1 MPMPMSHVDDHAV
14 VREGVRRLLSVSIEA
29 TLIEAQTG
37 REALT
42 VFRAEKPEVVILDLN
57 LPGSGG
63 LDLLRRLL
71 IEDPKTKVLI
81 FSMHTTPLYVAR
93 ALQAGA
99 KGYISKSA
107 GAEELVEAIRTVMA
121 GGKYVERELA
131 ADLAVNVL
139 GSDDSG
145 KPLSPRELDIMRLLA
160 KGKGLSEIA
169 DALGISYKTV
179 ANTCTSIK
187 HKLLVDRTSD
197 LIRLAVEMHAS

>member
-1 MPMPMSHVDDHAV
+1 MKILLVDDHTV
-14 VREGVRRLLSVSIEA
+14 VREGVRRLLSVSVDATVVEA
-29 TLIEAQTG
+29 KTG

-42 VFRAEKPEVVILDLN
+42 VFRAEMPEVVILDLN

-71 IEDPKTKVLI
+71 IEDARTRVLI

-107 GAEELVEAIRTVMA
+107 GAEELVDAIKQVMA
-121 GGKYVERELA
+121 GGRYVERDLA

-139 GSDDSG
+139 GSDESG
-145 KPLSPRELDIMRLLA
+145 KALSARELDIMRLLA
-160 KGKGLSEIA
+160 KGKGLSDIA

-179 ANTCTSIK
+179 ANTCTAIK
-187 HKLLVDRTSD
+187 HKLLVERTSD
-197 LIRLAVEMHAS
+197 LIRVAVEMHAS

>member
-1 MPMPMSHVDDHAV
+1 MKLLLVDDHTV
-14 VREGVRRLLSVSIEA
+14 VREGVMRLLSVFVDAVVLEA
-29 TLIEAQTG
+29 KTG
-37 REALT
+37 REALA
-42 VFRAEKPEVVILDLN
+42 VFRAEHPEVVILDLN

-71 IEDPKTKVLI
+71 IEDPKTKILI

-93 ALQAGA
+93 AMQAGA
-99 KGYISKSA
+99 KGYVSKGA
-107 GAEELVEAIRTVMA
+107 GAEELVDAIRQIMN

-131 ADLAVNVL
+131 ADLAVNAL
-139 GSDDSG
+139 GSEDSG
-145 KPLSPRELDIMRLLA
+145 KALSARELDIMRLLA
-160 KGKGLSEIA
+160 KGKGLSDIA

-197 LIRLAVEMHAS
+197 LIRVAVEMHAS

>member
-1 MPMPMSHVDDHAV
+1 MKIMLVDDHTV
-14 VREGVRRLLSVSIEA
+14 VREGVRRLLSVFVDAVVLEA
-29 TLIEAQTG
+29 KTG

-42 VFRAEKPEVVILDLN
+42 LFRSEKPEIVILDLN

-71 IEDPKTKVLI
+71 IEGPKTKILI

-93 ALQAGA
+93 AMQSGA
-99 KGYISKSA
+99 KGYVSKGA
-107 GAEELVEAIRTVMA
+107 AAEELVEAIRQIRD
-121 GGKYVERELA
+121 GGRYVERDLA

-139 GSDDSG
+139 GSNESG
-145 KPLSPRELDIMRLLA
+145 KALSARELDIMRHLA

-187 HKLLVDRTSD
+187 HKLLVERTSD
-197 LIRLAVEMHAS
+197 LIRVAVEMHAS

>member
-1 MPMPMSHVDDHAV
+1 MKLLLVDDHAV

-29 TLIEAQTG
+29 SVFEAASG
-37 REALT
+37 REALS
-42 VFRAEKPEVVILDLN
+42 VFRAERPEVVVLDLN

-71 IEDPKTKVLI
+71 IEDSKTRVLI

-99 KGYISKSA
+99 KGYVSKGA
-107 GAEELVEAIRTVMA
+107 GADELVEAIRQVMN
-121 GGKYVERELA
+121 GGRYVERELA
-131 ADLAVNVL
+131 AELAVNVL

-145 KPLSPRELDIMRLLA
+145 KPLSARELDIMRLLA
-160 KGKGLSEIA
+160 KGKGLSDIA

-179 ANTCTSIK
+179 ANTCTAIK
-187 HKLLVDRTSD
+187 HKLLVERTSD
-197 LIRLAVEMHAS
+197 LIRLAVEMHAA

>member
-1 MPMPMSHVDDHAV
+1 MKLLLVDDHAV

-139 GSDDSG
+139 GSDESG

-160 KGKGLSEIA
+160 KGKGLSDIA

>member
-1 MPMPMSHVDDHAV
+1 MKLLLVDDHAV
-14 VREGVRRLLSVSIEA
+14 VREGVRRLLSVSFEA
-29 TLIEAQTG
+29 TLLEAQTG
-37 REALT
+37 RDALT

-71 IEDPKTKVLI
+71 IEDSKVKVLI

-99 KGYISKSA
+99 KGYISKGA
-107 GAEELVEAIRTVMA
+107 GAEELVEAIRVVMS
-121 GGKYVERELA
+121 GGKYVERDLA

-139 GSDDSG
+139 GSDESG

-160 KGKGLSEIA
+160 KGKGLSDIA

-179 ANTCTSIK
+179 ANTCTGIK

>member
-1 MPMPMSHVDDHAV
+1 MKLLLVDDHTV
-14 VREGVRRLLSVSIEA
+14 VREGVRRLLSVSVEA
-29 TLIEAQTG
+29 TVVEARTG

-71 IEDPKTKVLI
+71 IEDPKVRVLI

-99 KGYISKSA
+99 KGYISKGA
-107 GAEELVEAIRTVMA
+107 GAEELVDAIKQVMA
-121 GGKYVERELA
+121 GGRYVER
-131 ADLAVNVL
+131 DLASDLAMNVL
-139 GSDDSG
+139 GSDEAG
-145 KPLSPRELDIMRLLA
+145 KALSARELDIMRLLA
-160 KGKGLSEIA
+160 KGKGLSDIA

-179 ANTCTSIK
+179 ANTCTAIK
-187 HKLLVDRTSD
+187 HKLLVERTSD
-197 LIRLAVEMHAS
+197 LIRVAVEMHAS

>member
-1 MPMPMSHVDDHAV
+1 MKLLLVDDHAV
-14 VREGVRRLLSVSIEA
+14 VREGVRRLLSVSLEA
-29 TLIEAQTG
+29 TLLEAQTG

-71 IEDPKTKVLI
+71 IEDQKTKVLI

-160 KGKGLSEIA
+160 KGKGLSDIA

>member
-1 MPMPMSHVDDHAV
+1 MKLLLVDDHAV
-14 VREGVRRLLSVSIEA
+14 VREGVRRLLSVSLEA
-29 TLIEAQTG
+29 TLLEAQTG

-42 VFRAEKPEVVILDLN
+42 VFRAERPEVVILDLN

-71 IEDPKTKVLI
+71 IEDAKTKVLI

-139 GSDDSG
+139 GSDESG

-160 KGKGLSEIA
+160 KGKGLSDIA

>member
-1 MPMPMSHVDDHAV
+1 MKLLLVDDHAV
-14 VREGVRRLLSVSIEA
+14 VREGVRRLLSISVEA
-29 TLIEAQTG
+29 TILEAQTG
-37 REALT
+37 REALA

-63 LDLLRRLL
+63 LDLLRRIL
-71 IEDPKTKVLI
+71 IDDPKTKVLI

-99 KGYISKSA
+99 KGYISKGA
-107 GAEELVEAIRTVMA
+107 AAEELVEAIRVVMG

-139 GSDDSG
+139 GSGESG

-160 KGKGLSEIA
+160 QGKGLSDIA

-179 ANTCTSIK
+179 ANTCTGMK

-197 LIRLAVEMHAS
+197 LIRLAVEMHAA